1 VATVDSTGLV
11 TAVAAGSANITATS
25 EGQSGSSQVTVNPVP
40 VGSVIVNPQDT
51 TMTAGDSAQF
61 SAQTLDAKG
70 NPLNGRA
77 VAWSTSDKKIA
88 TVSAT
93 GLVQAIKASPSVMIK
108 ATSEGVDGTTTLTIM
123 APPPPPPPSPNVGP
137 ARATGLSVRPAALP
151 RRA

>member
-1 VATVDSTGLV
+1 
-11 TAVAAGSANITATS
+11 
-25 EGQSGSSQVTVNPVP
+25 
-40 VGSVIVNPQDT
+40 
-51 TMTAGDSAQF
+51 MTAGDSAQF

-108 ATSEGVDGTTTLTIM
+108 ATSEGVDGMTTLKIM
-123 APPPPPPPSPNVGP
+123 APPPPPPPPPPSPNVGP